1 MMTTGLRGRSYGH
14 CSSLPPPSSRG
25 DVEEARSPV
34 TAVLVVAAEE
44 VPIVTRALPFGV
56 SFRPVVFVAKVTS
69 GTTSD
74 TSGQHENLM
83 TMYNKVLRAEF
94 EFPPW
99 FSPESKKLISKIVVA
114 DPAKRTTI
122 FAITRVLWFGKG
134 FSSFFAPDLC
144 QLEKQE
150 ALTVTEEENN
160 SKMPKFFNAFEFISS
175 MSFGFDLSGCSR
187 AKGRQQHDCGK
198 DCDGD
203 VGAKVPRGGGQGLQD
218 LTAGCDRGEEE
229 EADGHG
235 GGVRGGTRGHFRDKD
250 NRMRGLLIQPAIDL
264 SVKFFNWVES
274 PHEHSHF
281 QPVVDNTIN
290 AFHCLIESNHKD
302 HPDLQSQTRHH
313 PKSNPNPFSILL
325 FTKIYNPNP
334 FPCLSPHAPLHSLH
348 LRRHSSRSGR
358 LGGDL
363 TIICEERSKGL
374 MALVRMVRRP

>member
-56 SFRPVVFVAKVTS
+56 SFRPVVFVTKVTS

-150 ALTVTEEENN
+150 ALTQKED
-160 SKMPKFFNAFEFISS
+160 SS
-175 MSFGFDLSGCSR
+175 SVHVKVLHDS
-187 AKGRQQHDCGK
+187 DCGK

-203 VGAKVPRGGGQGLQD
+203 VGAKVPRGRGQGLQD
-218 LTAGCDRGEEE
+218 LTAWCDRGEEE

-250 NRMRGLLIQPAIDL
+250 NRIRGLLIQPAIDL

-334 FPCLSPHAPLHSLH
+334 
-348 LRRHSSRSGR
+348 SRSLSFSACTTTLTPPTSSQFSQWKAWGR
-358 LGGDL
+358 LL
-363 TIICEERSKGL
+363 FFAHFWIVTIICEERSKGL

>member
-1 MMTTGLRGRSYGH
+1 MATGLRGRSYGH

-44 VPIVTRALPFGV
+44 VPVVTRALLFGV

-69 GTTSD
+69 GTTSN
-74 TSGQHENLM
+74 TSSQHENLM

-94 EFPPW
+94 EFPPCW
-99 FSPESKKLISKIVVA
+99 RNKRPLQLRRKK
-114 DPAKRTTI
+114 TI
-122 FAITRVLWFGKG
+122 PRCLSSSTRLSLFRPCLLGSTSRDVREQEEDSSGVHIKVLHGG
-134 FSSFFAPDLC
+134 
-144 QLEKQE
+144 
-150 ALTVTEEENN
+150 
-160 SKMPKFFNAFEFISS
+160 
-175 MSFGFDLSGCSR
+175 
-187 AKGRQQHDCGK
+187 DCGE
-198 DCDGD
+198 DCGGD
-203 VGAKVPRGGGQGLQD
+203 VGAEVPCGGGQGLQD
-218 LTAGCDRGEEE
+218 LTAGCGRGEEE

-250 NRMRGLLIQPAIDL
+250 NRRRGLLIRP
-264 SVKFFNWVES
+264 FFNWVES

-290 AFHCLIESNHKD
+290 AFHCLIESTHKD

-334 FPCLSPHAPLHSLH
+334 
-348 LRRHSSRSGR
+348 SRSLSFSACTTTLTPPTSSQFSQWKAWGR
-358 LGGDL
+358 LL
-363 TIICEERSKGL
+363 FFAHFWIVTIICEERSKGL